1 MRVLNESKLGTV
13 RQADHSNT
21 DPVANLRNV
30 IHRRNAAGD
39 EALVAV
45 FNIIHAP
52 VNNRTTVHITIG
64 VQRQLIASHLEA
76 DIERLVK
83 VGIHAKQLRPA
94 SFTRCEIVGW
104 IYDCAESVESDR
116 HIPSIPYTAWN
127 GERNVTGLIIQNYL
141 IARYCDQPG
150 GSEYDVQTVSFRP
163 LIVPTGIRGQA

>member
-83 VGIHAKQLRPA
+83 
-94 SFTRCEIVGW
+94 
-104 IYDCAESVESDR
+104 
-116 HIPSIPYTAWN
+116 
-127 GERNVTGLIIQNYL
+127 
-141 IARYCDQPG
+141 
-150 GSEYDVQTVSFRP
+150 
-163 LIVPTGIRGQA
+163 